1 MLKNYFKIAFRN
13 LWRRR
18 AYSII
23 NITGLAMGM
32 ACCFLIFLYVRFELS
47 YDRFHQK
54 ADRIYLLA
62 CDEKTPTGVIH
73 QGLTSAPMSVAAK
86 QAFPEIQA
94 VVREDFQP
102 VLVRTGG
109 QVFQETNSAYVDSG
123 FFQVFDF
130 PLLRGDARTAL
141 TAPLSVV
148 LSAATAKKYFGDSNP
163 MGKTLLIREEGLAA
177 QVTGVMKDMPEN
189 TELKADLLVSKS
201 TTKFFNPD
209 EDKHWAN

>member
-13 LWRRR
+13 LWRKR

-23 NITGLAMGM
+23 NITGLAAGM

-62 CDEKTPTGVIH
+62 CDEKTPSGVIH

-86 QAFPEIQA
+86 GVFPEIQA

-109 QVFQETNSAYVDSG
+109 LVFQETNSG
-123 FFQVFDF
+123 
-130 PLLRGDARTAL
+130 
-141 TAPLSVV
+141 APPPRKNIL
-148 LSAATAKKYFGDSNP
+148 ATAIP
-163 MGKTLLIREEGLAA
+163 WER
-177 QVTGVMKDMPEN
+177 P
-189 TELKADLLVSKS
+189 
-201 TTKFFNPD
+201 
-209 EDKHWAN
+209 